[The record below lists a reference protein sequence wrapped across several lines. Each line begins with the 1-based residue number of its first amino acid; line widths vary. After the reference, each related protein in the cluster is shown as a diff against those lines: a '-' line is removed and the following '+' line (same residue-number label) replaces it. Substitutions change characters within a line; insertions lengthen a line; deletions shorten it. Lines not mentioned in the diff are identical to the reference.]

1 MELQVKESIPP
12 PPQVPRRLV
21 NALLGLG
28 FLGVLGGMAGTV
40 VAYLWPEHSQA
51 ADSDLLMGAEGP
63 LAPQSVGEG
72 QGVVGRSQV
81 GKVLVVHQG
90 EQWVGLLATCTHLG
104 CTVSWNPTSKQVEC
118 PCHGARY
125 GLRGEVLRGPARQA
139 LGRVELAV
147 DAHGIHVV
155 STAG

>member
-1 MELQVKESIPP
+1 MKEPAPAPTPVS
-12 PPQVPRRLV
+12 RRLV

-28 FLGVLGGMAGTV
+28 FLGVLGGLAGAV
-40 VAYLWPEHSQA
+40 VAYLWPERSQA

-63 LAPQSVGEG
+63 LTPQSVGEG

-81 GKVLVVHQG
+81 GKVLVIRQG
-90 EQWVGLLATCTHLG
+90 EEWIGLLATCTHLG
-104 CTVSWNPTSKQVEC
+104 CTVSWNPASKQVEC

-125 GLRGEVLRGPARQA
+125 GLRGEVLRGPARQS

-147 DAHGIHVV
+147 DARGIHVV
-155 STAG
+155 SRAG

>member
-1 MELQVKESIPP
+1 MKGSLPSPP
-12 PPQVPRRLV
+12 LVSRRLV

-28 FLGVLGGMAGTV
+28 FAGVMGGMAGAV
-40 VAYLWPEHSQA
+40 LAYLWPERGQA
-51 ADSDLLMGAEGP
+51 AGSDLVMGAEGP
-63 LAPQSVGEG
+63 LTPQSLGQG

-90 EQWVGLLATCTHLG
+90 EEWIGLLATCTHLG
-104 CTVSWNPTSKQVEC
+104 CTVSWNPDSKQVEC

-125 GLRGEVLRGPARQA
+125 GLRGEVLRGPARQS

-147 DAHGIHVV
+147 DARGIHVV
-155 STAG
+155 SAAG